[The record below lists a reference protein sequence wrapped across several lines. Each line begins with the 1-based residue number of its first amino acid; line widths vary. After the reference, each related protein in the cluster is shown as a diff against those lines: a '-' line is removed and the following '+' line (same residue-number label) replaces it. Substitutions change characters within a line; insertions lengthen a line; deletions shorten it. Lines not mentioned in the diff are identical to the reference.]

1 MKTEKLQQIVDRLTQ
16 SKKKEEEK
24 LQDSLTKLK
33 QKYEADIRKTKEEA
47 EKKIALLTPDINFY
61 ERLLKE
67 QQKLEAVQREIDM
80 RYMEYNSSKDEI
92 QSVRTYKG
100 AGENDIHT
108 DEEEIQASI
117 KQSII

>member
-33 QKYEADIRKTKEEA
+33 QKYEADIRKAKEEA

-67 QQKLEAVQREIDM
+67 QQKLEAVQKEIDM
-80 RYMEYNSSKDEI
+80 RYTEYNSSKYEI
-92 QSVRTYKG
+92 QSIKTSKG
-100 AGENDIHT
+100 AGENDIRT